1 MYKPQI
7 RKRTECKFKFKT
19 GLSLFKINRT
29 PAKIDVAVTKRTNK
43 NNDTN
48 VGDIIAELLIRVTA
62 TVIPNN
68 VPTNVSLLDI
78 HSRAYTTLTESNL
91 KNVKT

>member
-19 GLSLFKINRT
+19 GLSLFKINRA

-68 VPTNVSLLDI
+68 VPTNLSPLAI
-78 HSRAYTTLTESNL
+78 YFGTYSTLTESNL